1 MNSNS
6 FKMPD
11 EDKKE
16 GTASFI
22 CKVILSVTFCGIYGV
37 YAFSNPDHPEERKDC
52 FVEPQGSVCLDEGSK
67 HATNIT

>member
-52 FVEPQGSVCLDEGSK
+52 FVEP
-67 HATNIT
+67 